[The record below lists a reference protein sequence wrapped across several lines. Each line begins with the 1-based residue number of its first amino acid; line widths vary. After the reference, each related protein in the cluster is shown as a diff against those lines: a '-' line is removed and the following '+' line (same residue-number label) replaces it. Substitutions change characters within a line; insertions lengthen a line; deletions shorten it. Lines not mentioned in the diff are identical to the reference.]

1 MVGVQA
7 HLGAAGVPPTP
18 GPQLERLLAPD
29 TELKLTLEKKSPFF
43 VCQRKMRNMHFKN
56 PSNSVA
62 LAENLNNRGGK
73 QESSSVG
80 KYNFTWTTEGF
91 RYYPNVEGLYGV
103 P

>member
-1 MVGVQA
+1 
-7 HLGAAGVPPTP
+7 
-18 GPQLERLLAPD
+18 
-29 TELKLTLEKKSPFF
+29 
-43 VCQRKMRNMHFKN
+43 MHFKN

-91 RYYPNVEGLYGV
+91 IYYPNVEGLYGV